1 MENPRHE
8 EQNIIKDV
16 RDLFW
21 LEKQKKETIAT
32 TIKDIRNL
40 FRLEK
45 ENEVI
50 KGRIIRDIRKAF
62 SDQKKKI
69 KQLKI

>member
-1 MENPRHE
+1 MVG
-8 EQNIIKDV
+8 KT
-16 RDLFW
+16 
-21 LEKQKKETIAT
+21 KKETIAT

-62 SDQKKKI
+62 SD
-69 KQLKI
+69 